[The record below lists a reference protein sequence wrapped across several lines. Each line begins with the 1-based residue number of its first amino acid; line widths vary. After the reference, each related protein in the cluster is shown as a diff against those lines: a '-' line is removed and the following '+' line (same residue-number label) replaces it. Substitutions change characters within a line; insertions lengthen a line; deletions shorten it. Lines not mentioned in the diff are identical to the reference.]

1 MTYESEI
8 LAAAY
13 DADIAAE
20 FNRLIS
26 TPARQLEFSTVC
38 HTLESYAGQG
48 SVVLDIGCGPGR
60 YAEYLL
66 NKGYYVGCIDLSAR
80 SLKAF
85 SERIQD
91 RHDSHLL
98 FNRVSCATQLHWV
111 DHRIADAILLFGPL
125 YHLTRNAC
133 RNQTLEHCQR
143 ILKPGGI
150 LLAMYLDAGADHA
163 PLITATTYNGFVVPQ
178 YRCQPHTAA
187 NEASSWFSLLDTI
200 HLNDETHQYFQVYQ
214 SRVT

>member
-66 NKGYYVGCIDLSAR
+66 SKGYYVGCIDLSAR

-85 SERIQD
+85 SERIQG
-91 RHDSHLL
+91 RHDYHLL

-111 DHRIADAILLFGPL
+111 DHRMADAILLLGPL

-150 LLAMYLDAGADHA
+150 LLAMYLDAGADH
-163 PLITATTYNGFVVPQ
+163 PQLVTSTTYNGFVVPQ
-178 YRCQPHTAA
+178 YRCQPQNAA
-187 NEASSWFSLLDTI
+187 DEASPWFSLLDTLP
-200 HLNDETHQYFQVYQ
+200 LNDDTHQFLQVFQ
-214 SRVT
+214 SRFS